1 MPFLKSVKM
10 SLSSYS
16 LSAGQTVLIKYA
28 SNNYITKVL
37 RHLADDGP
45 CNFFCF
51 TNCLFNILL
60 VTTTILLVNDTTIMV
75 NLIL

>member
-1 MPFLKSVKM
+1 MPFLKSVKI
-10 SLSSYS
+10 SLSSYL
-16 LSAGQTVLIKYA
+16 LSVGQTVLIKYA

-37 RHLADDGP
+37 RHFADDGP
-45 CNFFCF
+45 CNLFCF
-51 TNCLFNILL
+51 TNCLFNIVL

>member
-1 MPFLKSVKM
+1 MPFLKSVKI

-16 LSAGQTVLIKYA
+16 LSVGQTVLIKYA

-45 CNFFCF
+45 CNFFALR
-51 TNCLFNILL
+51 T
-60 VTTTILLVNDTTIMV
+60 VS
-75 NLIL
+75 LI